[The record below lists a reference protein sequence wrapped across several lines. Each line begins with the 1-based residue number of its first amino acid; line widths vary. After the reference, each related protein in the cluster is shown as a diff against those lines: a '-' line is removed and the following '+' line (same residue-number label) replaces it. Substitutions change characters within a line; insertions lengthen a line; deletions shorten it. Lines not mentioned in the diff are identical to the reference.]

1 MPLNDMSDKRDEHNL
16 RLASV
21 GQIAAGIA
29 HEVRN
34 PLTAVKGFLQLL
46 QEQAPHNYIDI
57 AQQELDNAIST
68 LQNLLNV
75 SKPDAEDEP
84 VTRFSLCAELE
95 SLLSLFQDQ
104 IYRVTIE
111 KSFEQPEVE
120 ISGRKNQLKRAFFN
134 ILKNSFEA
142 IPGKGTIRISHS
154 CDNNMVYVSIS
165 DSGVGIP
172 REKLMLLGTP
182 FFTTKSEGTGMGL
195 TYVYSTV
202 YQHGGSIRVE
212 SEEGQGTT
220 FLLEFPL
227 NVPVD
232 KGVVVMDLQYEQ
244 GIQLKDF
251 LNINKDE
258 FEQRLLNEAVNI
270 RDIIQEI
277 KTIGNIDLL
286 SNAQKLVHLMIDHKD
301 LEIVNFAQQE
311 GQLWAR
317 HSSLNLAVKLEWF
330 QAIRRVLWDFIYN
343 YERLSKQQITR
354 EQFFALERQI
364 NTTLDIF
371 LRHFFM
377 SYTRFKDELIQSH
390 KELIDDLSVPIIP
403 LSASVSILPLLG
415 TVDTHRAKVIQ
426 EKALHQIGASKIRT
440 LLIDMS
446 GVAFLDTMVVKHLFK
461 IMDGVSYMGCK
472 AIVTGIRPEIAS
484 TIVDLGI
491 SFSDKVETKGTL
503 QQALEELGLQIL
515 DSETKSTS

>member
-270 RDIIQEI
+270 RDIIQE
-277 KTIGNIDLL
+277 
-286 SNAQKLVHLMIDHKD
+286 
-301 LEIVNFAQQE
+301 
-311 GQLWAR
+311 R
-317 HSSLNLAVKLEWF
+317 
-330 QAIRRVLWDFIYN
+330 
-343 YERLSKQQITR
+343 
-354 EQFFALERQI
+354 
-364 NTTLDIF
+364 
-371 LRHFFM
+371 
-377 SYTRFKDELIQSH
+377 
-390 KELIDDLSVPIIP
+390 
-403 LSASVSILPLLG
+403 
-415 TVDTHRAKVIQ
+415 
-426 EKALHQIGASKIRT
+426 
-440 LLIDMS
+440 
-446 GVAFLDTMVVKHLFK
+446 
-461 IMDGVSYMGCK
+461 
-472 AIVTGIRPEIAS
+472 
-484 TIVDLGI
+484 
-491 SFSDKVETKGTL
+491 
-503 QQALEELGLQIL
+503 
-515 DSETKSTS
+515 